1 MTDREITSVLDLE
14 QAMEDIRDHWLGKK
28 RVWRPIEGAMWDM
41 TPEERLQN
49 QIDECDADPEAYN
62 Q

>member
-28 RVWRPIEGAMWDM
+28 RTWRPIEGAMWDM
-41 TPEERLQN
+41 SEEDRK
-49 QIDECDADPEAYN
+49 ECQDQDSLSDN
-62 Q
+62 L